1 MRLGTLPVLVT
12 VCVLAAACAGP
23 AGRDAPAPSLEGTLE
38 AQLAS
43 RAVQTMTPLP
53 DGSLLVAGGCVEDGC
68 GTASDSAFAV
78 STGGVLSGPS
88 LGQARDAHTA
98 TMLTDGRVLVTGGF
112 AGEGTPP
119 LSTAEVFDPA
129 SRSWNP
135 VGPMA
140 TGRGGH
146 AAARLGD
153 GRVVVA
159 GGWVGPRTYTATT
172 EIFDPGTGRFT
183 PGPALPVAADGL
195 AAASLPDG
203 CVLVVGGQSSPGVS
217 TDAAVTICAGLDA
230 LPVGRLGTGRFKHGI
245 ATLPSGDI
253 VVIGGT
259 TDDRHLLASTEV
271 YDGASRAFRPG
282 PTLVSQ
288 RYKLGGS
295 VATLPDGRI
304 VVAGG
309 GSGVEVLDLVA
320 GSRLVPAAG
329 NERSSFSTVGLTGSR
344 VVIVGGYDEI
354 IRLTRQFVSLAVAD
368 L

>member
-1 MRLGTLPVLVT
+1 
-12 VCVLAAACAGP
+12 
-23 AGRDAPAPSLEGTLE
+23 
-38 AQLAS
+38 
-43 RAVQTMTPLP
+43 MTPLP
-53 DGSLLVAGGCVEDGC
+53 DGSLLFAAGCVVDGC
-68 GTASDSAFAV
+68 TTASADTFVVNGEAV
-78 STGGVLSGPS
+78 ARGPA
-88 LGQARDAHTA
+88 LAEARDAHTA
-98 TMLTDGRVLVTGGF
+98 TALADGRVLVVGGF
-112 AGEGTPP
+112 AREGSVP
-119 LSTAEVFDPA
+119 LTSAELFDPGGGA
-129 SRSWNP
+129 WGAAGSL
-135 VGPMA
+135 A

-153 GRVVVA
+153 GRVLVA
-159 GGWVGPRTYTATT
+159 GGWVGPGRYTAST
-172 EIFDPGTGRFT
+172 EVFDPATGAFT
-183 PGPALPVAADGL
+183 GGPDLPVAVDGL

-245 ATLPSGDI
+245 ATLPSGDV

-282 PTLVSQ
+282 PSLVSQ

-329 NERSSFSTVGLTGSR
+329 TERSSFSTVGLTGSR
-344 VVIVGGYDEI
+344 VVIVGGYDEN

>member
-1 MRLGTLPVLVT
+1 MTR
-12 VCVLAAACAGP
+12 VCVLLAVFVLAACAGP
-23 AGRDAPAPSLEGTLE
+23 GGPAPELPTRSAELSQE
-38 AQLAS
+38 LAA
-43 RAVQTMTPLP
+43 RAAHTMTPLP
-53 DGSLLVAGGCVEDGC
+53 DGSLLFAAGCVVDGC
-68 GTASDSAFAV
+68 TTASADTFVVNGEAV
-78 STGGVLSGPS
+78 ARGPA
-88 LGQARDAHTA
+88 LAEARDAHTA
-98 TMLTDGRVLVTGGF
+98 TALADGRVLVVGGF
-112 AGEGTPP
+112 AREGSAP
-119 LSTAEVFDPA
+119 LMSAQLFDLGRGA
-129 SRSWNP
+129 WGAAGSL
-135 VGPMA
+135 A

-153 GRVVVA
+153 GRVLVA
-159 GGWVGPRTYTATT
+159 GGWVGPGRYTAST
-172 EIFDPGTGRFT
+172 EVFDPATGAFT
-183 PGPALPVAADGL
+183 GGPDLPVAVDGL

-217 TDAAVTICAGLDA
+217 TDAAVTICAGLDVR
-230 LPVGRLGTGRFKHGI
+230 PVGRLGTGRFKHGI
-245 ATLPSGDI
+245 ATLPSGDV

-282 PTLVSQ
+282 PSLVSQ

-329 NERSSFSTVGLTGSR
+329 AERSSFSTVGLTGSR
-344 VVIVGGYDEI
+344 VVIVGGYDEN